1 MASFPTCA
9 NPNGEEEVGD
19 AGGKH
24 GEGKTLNMETWG
36 TWKHEE
42 QGKHGEGDETSC
54 CNDCTEDCHS
64 TATVFVH
71 KAARDGSWKVKN
83 KADSSPQ

>member
-9 NPNGEEEVGD
+9 NPDGEEEVGD

-24 GEGKTLNMETWG
+24 GEGKT
-36 TWKHEE
+36 
-42 QGKHGEGDETSC
+42 C
-54 CNDCTEDCHS
+54 CCDDCTENRHS

-71 KAARDGSWKVKN
+71 KAARDGS
-83 KADSSPQ
+83 

>member
-9 NPNGEEEVGD
+9 NPDGEEEVGD

-24 GEGKTLNMETWG
+24 GEGKT
-36 TWKHEE
+36 
-42 QGKHGEGDETSC
+42 C
-54 CNDCTEDCHS
+54 CCDDCTENRHS

-71 KAARDGSWKVKN
+71 KAARDGSWKVKKTRLIQAHSN
-83 KADSSPQ
+83 VDL